1 MNETQK
7 IKKEVA
13 ELKAQISFLMGYLS
27 GKDKDFIY
35 RPRQ

>member
-27 GKDKDFIY
+27 GKDKNFIY